1 MRCPDAFES
10 SILPWILINH
20 IFSEVFELFL
30 RPVTLNMMIFV
41 LFHTQTLAYTVRKY
55 NVMFMF
61 A

>member
-41 LFHTQTLAYTVRKY
+41 LFLTQTLYG
-55 NVMFMF
+55 
-61 A
+61 